1 MAGGMIEVAR
11 ATVTIIPNMQGSQ
24 REITEQI
31 TGTTNPAADKAGQS
45 GGKTLGSAMQKGFK
59 SVGTALTKG
68 VTAPVLAASVASVA
82 SWKDVDAAMDTVTIK
97 TGASG
102 KALTD
107 MQNRAKAIATTIPT
121 SFQNAGDAIG
131 EVNTRFGLTGDALQ
145 DLSTKFIKFS
155 KINGTDVSTSI
166 DSTQKALAAFG
177 LSSDQAG
184 AMLDSL
190 NVAGQKSGISMDTL
204 TQDLMANASA
214 FKSMGMD
221 AADSINALAG
231 IEKSGIDVGTAMTAM
246 SRLQKQAASD
256 GITMSAELTKA
267 VSSPTEAVKAFGRS
281 GVKMYEAFKSGAL
294 TVDEFSGSS
303 AKLSDNLGSV
313 SSTFSKVESPMDRLQ
328 VVMNSLKQAGY
339 GLVEAMGPTISSVLN
354 SLTSVIQ
361 GLTKAWQ
368 GLSPGMQQAIIKTA
382 LIGAAI
388 GPALVAMSK
397 VMAAISTL
405 RAALSSIGA
414 MLSGGPG
421 LIAVLTNPI
430 GQVVAAIAA
439 AVAIGVVLYK
449 NWDKIKAAA
458 SALGAHIK
466 SIFAAIRNAI
476 VTPFRLAWSGVSKIF
491 STMRSGIS
499 AATSAIKNVVG
510 RVFGTIFSVMTAPF
524 RKAWAFLSG
533 IAAKIRGVF
542 NFHWSLPHL
551 SLPHI
556 SVTGGKAPF
565 GIGGKGSL
573 PKFSIRWYRKAEDN
587 PYFLDGATIFG
598 AMGGKLLGGGEHAR
612 EMIYGHQ
619 ALMQDIRDAVS
630 GGMQTSI
637 TMNVYGAEGQNV
649 NDLADIVADK
659 IVSLGR
665 RKAAMIG

>member
-1 MAGGMIEVAR
+1 MAGGLIEVAR

-31 TGTTNPAADKAGQS
+31 TGTTNPAVDKAGQS
-45 GGKTLGSAMQKGFK
+45 SGKTLGSAMQKGFG

-102 KALTD
+102 TALTD
-107 MQNRAKAIATTIPT
+107 MQNRAKAIATTMPT
-121 SFQNAGDAIG
+121 SFQTAGDAIG

-145 DLSTKFIKFS
+145 DLSTQFIKFS
-155 KINGTDVSTSI
+155 EINGTDVSTSI

-190 NVAGQKSGISMDTL
+190 NAAGQKSGIGMDTL
-204 TQDLMANASA
+204 TQDLTANASA
-214 FKSMGMD
+214 FKSMGMG

-256 GITMSAELTKA
+256 GTTMSAELTKA
-267 VSSPTEAVKAFGRS
+267 VSSPKEAMKAFGRS
-281 GVKMYEAFKSGAL
+281 GVKMYEAFKSGTL

-313 SSTFSKVESPMDRLQ
+313 SSTFSKTESPMDRLQ
-328 VVMNSLKQAGY
+328 VVMNSLKEAGY

-368 GLSPGMQQAIIKTA
+368 GLSPGMQQAIIKIA

-397 VMAAISTL
+397 VMGAISTL
-405 RAALSSIGA
+405 RAGF
-414 MLSGGPG
+414 
-421 LIAVLTNPI
+421 AVLTGPI
-430 GQVVAAIAA
+430 GLVVAAIAA

-458 SALGAHIK
+458 KALGAHIK
-466 SIFAAIRNAI
+466 STFAAIRSAI
-476 VTPFRLAWSGVSKIF
+476 VAPFRLAWSGVSKIF

-499 AATSAIKNVVG
+499 AAMSAIKNVIG
-510 RVFGTIFSVMTAPF
+510 RVFGTIFRVITAPF
-524 RKAWAFLSG
+524 RKAWAFISG

-556 SVTGGKAPF
+556 SVKGGKAPF
-565 GIGGKGSL
+565 GIGGKGNL
-573 PKFSIRWYRKAEDN
+573 PKFSIKWYRKAEDN

-598 AMGGKLLGGGEHAR
+598 AMGGELLGGGEHAR

-630 GGMQTSI
+630 GGMQTNV
-637 TMNVYGAEGQNV
+637 TMNVYGAQGQDV
-649 NDLADIVADK
+649 SDLADIVASK